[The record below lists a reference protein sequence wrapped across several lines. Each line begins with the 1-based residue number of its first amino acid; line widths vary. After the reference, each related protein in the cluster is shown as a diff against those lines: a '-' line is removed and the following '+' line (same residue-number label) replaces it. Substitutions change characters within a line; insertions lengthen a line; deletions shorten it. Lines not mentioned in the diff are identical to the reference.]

1 MLDFIFRYVWLII
14 PASGYIVWSFYS
26 IKDIKLY
33 IDDDF
38 ELEESTVLWIITTSF
53 AISVILLIVC
63 CISFSYWLWSM
74 G

>member
-1 MLDFIFRYVWLII
+1 MLDFIFRYVWFII

-33 IDDDF
+33 IDDGF
-38 ELEESTVLWIITTSF
+38 ELEESTVLWIITTLF
-53 AISVILLIVC
+53 AVFVILLIVC
-63 CISFSYWLWSM
+63 HISFSYWLLSM